1 MEWLVALV
9 VLAAITFAVA
19 MVWGMHRFLLMASR
33 RGWIEYPRGRGRIME
48 IYDPALDHAIEESIS
63 GEVRTID
70 DASGQSDDTSED
82 PG

>member
-1 MEWLVALV
+1 VQWLTAVV
-9 VLAAITFAVA
+9 VLAGIAFTVAAI
-19 MVWGMHRFLLMASR
+19 WGMHRFLLTASR

-48 IYDPALDHAIEESIS
+48 IYDPTLDHAIEEAIS

-70 DASGQSDDTSED
+70 DASGQSDSTNED